1 MKPEKMREMSQPE
14 LDQMLRDLEE
24 EEFNLQFRLSTQ
36 DAENPLRVRMVRR
49 DIARIKTL
57 LREGQLKIRT
67 SGDAEANGKS

>member
-14 LDQMLRDLEE
+14 MEQMLRDLEE

-57 LREGQLKIRT
+57 IRESELKIQE
-67 SGDAEANGKS
+67 SGDAKEKSTS